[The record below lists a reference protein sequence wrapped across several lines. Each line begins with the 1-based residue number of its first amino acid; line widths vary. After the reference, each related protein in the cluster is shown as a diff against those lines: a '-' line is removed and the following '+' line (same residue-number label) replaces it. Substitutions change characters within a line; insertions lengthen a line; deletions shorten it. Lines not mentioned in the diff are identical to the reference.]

1 MGCRAPPTEVHS
13 DTQQRRSFQIIR
25 SSTFYL
31 SSRATIIKH
40 QSAKKENI
48 VVIADN
54 SYLRQERARMRRI
67 AQEDKARQARIKKE
81 DADRRKTLRKGDSER
96 KKKMDK
102 LEKDL
107 QAQMKKQQ
115 SDSCVKSVKNQTP
128 RVKAARP
135 TRSRSPKKSH
145 DQKPVS
151 SSSNCAPLASTP
163 MIHPSAA
170 MQYAPAPM
178 MQYPLQ

>member
-1 MGCRAPPTEVHS
+1 MYSNTICKGEHREMMKGEVYTSISQTKAVYWYCNETEFFLEQYDTKSYDDFVQARVVPHTNLLPMSSEFKLRSGGIFKWDAAAPPTEVHS

-54 SYLRQERARMRRI
+54 SYLRQDRARMRRI

-81 DADRRKTLRKGDSER
+81 DSPQRR
-96 KKKMDK
+96 
-102 LEKDL
+102 
-107 QAQMKKQQ
+107 
-115 SDSCVKSVKNQTP
+115 
-128 RVKAARP
+128 
-135 TRSRSPKKSH
+135 
-145 DQKPVS
+145 
-151 SSSNCAPLASTP
+151 
-163 MIHPSAA
+163 
-170 MQYAPAPM
+170 
-178 MQYPLQ
+178 